1 MKWMKKLATLI
12 LSVCLLVPCFSI
24 FTHAA
29 DGEIL
34 FSDPKTQAGV
44 NVTVK
49 GVVQKSSGNFGEI
62 EINMTYDTAMLKFE
76 KGDNITETS
85 SGNLK
90 YAYDAKSVN
99 GNRVEFYMEFLA
111 LKQGVGELKVASS
124 TVKNRAGSVLNYTQ
138 GFSQIT
144 IQGGQE
150 VTLPT
155 TPEVSSDAIVEIN
168 GKIYRFADAVP
179 ENEIPEGY
187 EAATLEYD
195 LVTYNVVHSAASG
208 LSLAY
213 LIGEDSVGSLFMYVE
228 ENATFAPYQAIKV
241 SETVTIALLSD
252 VSEIVLPAQYKKTEV
267 ILHDIEFPGWKD
279 KTNPDFCIIYA
290 VTDTG
295 EKSLYQLDT
304 AEGTYQRF
312 IAPEVVVEELRNPL
326 IAKLSELLQ
335 NHLDYVIL
343 GTGIGFLLFVII
355 IVVLSVKLYNR
366 NAELDEIYEEYGLG
380 DEDDEETEDDIYL
393 DLDEEDDD
401 DEGEDSREMESF
413 VQAGLRELFPEEPSA
428 PKTEEVIPQ
437 KVEAEPKVVETEA
450 KAVPAEPK
458 AVEVQPKAVE
468 VETTTVEAEPM
479 KVEKVV
485 KEEPEMST
493 LGQVLQQQKEAKA
506 RETFDDDDDTFDNFS
521 IDFIDLDD

>member
-1 MKWMKKLATLI
+1 MKWMKKLATIMLA
-12 LSVCLLVPCFSI
+12 VCLLVPCFSI

-44 NVTVK
+44 TVTVK
-49 GVVQKSSGNFGEI
+49 GVVQKTSGNFGQI
-62 EINMTYDTAMLKFE
+62 EINMTYDTTMLKFE

-90 YAYDAKSVN
+90 YAYDAKSVT

-111 LKQGVGELKVASS
+111 LKQGVGELKIASS
-124 TVKNRAGSVLNYTQ
+124 TVKNRTGSVLNYTQ
-138 GFSQIT
+138 GFSNIT

-155 TPEVSSDAIVEIN
+155 TPDASSEATVEVN
-168 GKIYRFADAVP
+168 GKTYRFANAVP

-213 LIGEDSVGSLFMYVE
+213 LIGEDSAGSLFMYVE
-228 ENATFAPYQAIKV
+228 ENATFAPYQAIKI
-241 SETVTIALLSD
+241 SEDVTIALLSD
-252 VSEIVLPAQYKKTEV
+252 VSEIVLPAHYKKTEV
-267 ILHDIEFPGWKD
+267 ILHDIAFPGWKD
-279 KTNPDFCIIYA
+279 KQNPDFCIIYA
-290 VTDTG
+290 ITNTG

-312 IAPEVVVEELRNPL
+312 MAPEVIVEELRNPI

-335 NHLDYVIL
+335 DHLDYVIL
-343 GTGIGFLLFVII
+343 GTGIGFLLFVIV

-393 DLDEEDDD
+393 DLDEDD

-413 VQAGLRELFPEEPSA
+413 VQAGLRELFPEEPIVA
-428 PKTEEVIPQ
+428 EAEEVIPQ
-437 KVEAEPKVVETEA
+437 KVEVESPTVEAEV
-450 KAVPAEPK
+450 K
-458 AVEVQPKAVE
+458 AVETQLKVEETELKSEEAKPKAVE
-468 VETTTVEAEPM
+468 VEPIQ
-479 KVEKVV
+479 VEKVV
-485 KEEPEMST
+485 KAEPEFST
-493 LGQVLQQQKEAKA
+493 LGQILQQQKEAQAK
-506 RETFDDDDDTFDNFS
+506 EGYDDDNDDSFENFS